1 MAGGRQEGRLPFAG
15 RIGYCPGMR
24 MREQGKQYQRGDDG
38 TMSVSRL
45 VRRMKNVLEIEIG
58 DVWVEGEVS
67 NLRKQA
73 SGHYYFSLK
82 DGQAQL
88 GCAAFSA
95 KHRCPGYE
103 ALQDGAKVRVF
114 GEVTVYEARGQ
125 AQLIVKRVVPAG
137 LGDLQARFEALK
149 KKLNEEGLFDA
160 EQKKPLPAFPQVI
173 GLVTSGSGAALQD
186 MMNILSRRAPW
197 VKAVLFPVAVQGEGA
212 ERGIAR
218 ALRMLGE
225 PEKHGLPRCDVIITG
240 RGGGSM
246 EDLWNFNE
254 EEVARAIAGCPVPV
268 VSAVGHEIDFT
279 IADFAADLRAP
290 TPSAAAE
297 LVVPDAGELRARLRG
312 LRDGLRRPVHEK
324 LRAAR
329 DLIRLARRG
338 ALAHDAERVLRE
350 PALRMDEAGTAM
362 RRAVDDCLNRIAS
375 CLLERRMA
383 WKARHPR
390 LVVKQREERVRQFR
404 ARYGQLAKHRLQGM
418 EQRVERARRLL
429 RTLGPESAF
438 ERGFSITTTA
448 EGELITDPE
457 QVTPGDRL
465 TTRVAGGRIESEVA
479 GE

>member
-1 MAGGRQEGRLPFAG
+1 MSYSPS
-15 RIGYCPGMR
+15 MR

-38 TMSVSRL
+38 TMSVGRL
-45 VRRMKNVLEIEIG
+45 VRRMKNILEIEIG
-58 DVWVEGEVS
+58 EVWVEGEVS

-82 DGQAQL
+82 DEQAQL

-95 KHRCPGYE
+95 KRRCQGYE

-125 AQLIVKRVVPAG
+125 SQLIVKKVVPAG
-137 LGDLQARFEALK
+137 LGDLQVRFEALK
-149 KKLNEEGLFDA
+149 SKLNEEGLFDA
-160 EQKKPLPAFPQVI
+160 RLKKPLPAFPQVI

-186 MMNILSRRAPW
+186 MMNVLSRRAPW

-212 ERGIAR
+212 ERGIVR
-218 ALRMLGE
+218 AIRKLGE

-254 EEVARAIAGCPVPV
+254 EDLARAIVACPIPI

-279 IADFAADLRAP
+279 ISDFVADLRAP

-297 LVVPDAGELRARLRG
+297 LVVPDAGELRTTLHRM
-312 LRDGLRRPVHEK
+312 RDGLRRPVREK

-338 ALAHDAERVLRE
+338 ALAHDADRVLRE
-350 PALRMDEAGTAM
+350 PALRLDEAGAAM
-362 RRAVDDCLNRIAS
+362 KRAVDDWLQRISS
-375 CLLERRMA
+375 CLSERRSS
-383 WKARHPR
+383 WKGRHPR
-390 LVVKQREERVRQFR
+390 LVVAQRVERLAQFR
-404 ARYGQLAKHRLQGM
+404 ARYDQLAKHRLEGM
-418 EQRVERARRLL
+418 EQRLERARRLL

-438 ERGFSITTTA
+438 ERGFSITLTA
-448 EGELITDPE
+448 EGDLVTTPE
-457 QVTPGDRL
+457 QVTTGDRL
-465 TTRVAGGRIESEVA
+465 ATRVAGGRIESEVS
-479 GE
+479 EQ